1 MARNTPCRDAFIA
14 AQERRTLVPLR
25 MGLYK
30 IHDAMSDLYRMRD
43 TVDAIADALC
53 SERPLHPHDPLAGCT
68 VYDKDTYLLAAPKN
82 VAETLGYDMLPA
94 VKALGADGWPPELVA
109 NAVEI
114 ATNETAYVLSECER
128 VHRHLQRGLAGEY
141 AAIKQGRS
149 MVRQLIRDAEKVG
162 QAPLQFHEIVK
173 TLTDA

>member
-1 MARNTPCRDAFIA
+1 MVRNTPCRDAFIA

-30 IHDAMSDLYRMRD
+30 IRDAMSDLYRMRD
-43 TVDAIADALC
+43 TVDAIAEALS
-53 SERPLHPHDPLAGCT
+53 SERPLRPHNPLEGCT
-68 VYDKDTYLLAAPKN
+68 VYDRDAYLLAVPIN
-82 VAETLGYDMLPA
+82 ISENLGYDMLPA
-94 VKALGADGWPPELVA
+94 VKALGADGWPPKLVA
-109 NAVEI
+109 NAVET
-114 ATNETAYVLSECER
+114 ATNETAHVLSECER

-141 AAIKQGRS
+141 TAIKQGRS

>member
-30 IHDAMSDLYRMRD
+30 IHDAMSDLYRIRD
-43 TVDAIADALC
+43 TVDAIAEALS
-53 SERPLHPHDPLAGCT
+53 SERPLHPHDPLVACT
-68 VYDKDTYLLAAPKN
+68 VYEKDTYLLAVPVN

-94 VKALGADGWPPELVA
+94 VKALSADGWPPELVA
-109 NAVEI
+109 NAVDI

-128 VHRHLQRGLAGEY
+128 VHRHLQSGLAGEY
-141 AAIKQGRS
+141 TAIKQGGS